1 MPQHYTMPSSI
12 QIVDFNPFYAKAFY
26 DLNHE
31 WISKYFV
38 MEEAD
43 EKSLG
48 DPQNYIINKGGHI
61 LIALFHGEP
70 VGACALLKEEDGV
83 YEMAKMAVTPRAQGL
98 HIGRLLGE
106 RIVER
111 AKKAGARK
119 VYLVSNRRLTTAL
132 SLYTRL
138 GFVEVPMPPSIY
150 ERADIK
156 MELDLEKVES

>member
-12 QIVDFNPFYAKAFY
+12 QIVDYNPFYAKAFY

-43 EKSLG
+43 EASLS
-48 DPQNYIINKGGHI
+48 DPQNYILNKGGHI
-61 LIALFHGEP
+61 LIALFHGEA
-70 VGACALLKEEDGV
+70 VGACALLNEGNGI
-83 YEMAKMAVTPRAQGL
+83 YEIAKMAVTPRAQGL
-98 HIGRLLGE
+98 RIGRLLGE
-106 RIVER
+106 RIIER
-111 AKKAGARK
+111 AKKAGARQ

-138 GFVEVPMPPSIY
+138 GFVEVPMPPSSY
-150 ERADIK
+150 QRADIK
-156 MELDLEKVES
+156 MELDLENAGE